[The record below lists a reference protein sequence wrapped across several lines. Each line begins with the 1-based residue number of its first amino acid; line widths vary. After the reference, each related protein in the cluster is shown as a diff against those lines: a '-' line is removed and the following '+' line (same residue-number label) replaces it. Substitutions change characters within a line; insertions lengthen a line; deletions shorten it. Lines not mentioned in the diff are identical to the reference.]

1 MVIIIMAI
9 VMNVE
14 KAMKLRNVEQVKT
27 KKNKKLNKMNKV
39 KKDSVTSSISFKRE
53 KNLQR
58 EKNLEKSNCK
68 YLFKR
73 YSVWSK
79 DLFWLTYKIQRNG
92 VTY

>member
-1 MVIIIMAI
+1 MAI

-53 KNLQR
+53 KNLPSSRQVI
-58 EKNLEKSNCK
+58 KNKTDIL
-68 YLFKR
+68 
-73 YSVWSK
+73 
-79 DLFWLTYKIQRNG
+79 D
-92 VTY
+92 